1 MNSPD
6 PGSAS
11 AAEVVRVLGDME
23 IETLTAILALG
34 PTMEALEIVA
44 AWRAGEN
51 PRVEAKSAD
60 KVLAEHIYALV
71 VSDRDEQDEPERRP

>member
-1 MNSPD
+1 MNSLD

-11 AAEVVRVLGDME
+11 AADVFRILGEME

-44 AWRAGEN
+44 AWRTGDN
-51 PRVEAKSAD
+51 PPVDAESAD
-60 KVLAEHIYALV
+60 KVLAEHIYALLA
-71 VSDRDEQDEPERRP
+71 SDRTGQDEPERPS